1 MQRDL
6 EFVTSVAAELM
17 EANTFTATTVS
28 EQVLA
33 RLVHL
38 FDAEGEHAI

>member
-1 MQRDL
+1 MARGL
-6 EFVTSVAAELM
+6 GFVSSVAAQLM
-17 EANTFTATTVS
+17 EANAFTATTVS

-38 FDAEGEHAI
+38 FDADTGF